1 MADIIAQFQEDQK
14 KSLKVFFDQRSKD
27 IDAIKK
33 SGEDF
38 IKSLSKDSQP
48 DVKKGFG

>member
-27 IDAIKK
+27 MKP
-33 SGEDF
+33 
-38 IKSLSKDSQP
+38 SKDLG
-48 DVKKGFG
+48 VFTYTNV